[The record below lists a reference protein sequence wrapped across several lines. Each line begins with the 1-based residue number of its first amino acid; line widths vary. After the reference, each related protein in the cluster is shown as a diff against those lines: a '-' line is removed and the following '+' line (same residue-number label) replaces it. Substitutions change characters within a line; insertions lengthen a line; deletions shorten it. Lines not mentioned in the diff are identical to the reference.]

1 MSTRAP
7 GAHQPPPPPTAY
19 AGSVTPASR
28 ERHVGGIPAARR
40 FGDLSRPV
48 WAIAALALVAL
59 VLVPLIWI
67 FAGSLQSDTTN
78 QWTLANYLEAFS
90 KSIYLDPIR
99 NSFILASLVAVSAVI
114 VGTLLAWAVSRTDMP
129 ARGLI
134 RSLVF
139 AAFVTPSFLGA
150 IAWIFLA
157 APNSGWLNKA
167 AVALTGAQRGPFNIY
182 SFPGAIL
189 VIALYSYPYAFTF
202 VASALEVMPSELERS
217 AALLGAGWLRTT
229 LRITLPLARP
239 AILAG
244 ALLSFIEALTE
255 FGTPAFLLIPARQQ
269 VMTTQIYLFFQ
280 FPTRPNLAAAYAI
293 PLLLVAATLLIL
305 QRRLLGRRRF
315 TTVGGRGTAR
325 EAFQLGRWRWPLFGV
340 CLIPPLLSLVLPYA
354 ALLATS
360 VSRAWGNGPLPG
372 NLTLDWYRWAIIDN
386 LAARSAIQHSLLYAA
401 AAATIVSILA
411 LITSYASSRGLV
423 PGARQLSFVAMAPF
437 AVPGIVLA
445 IGFYGAYARPPLLL
459 YGTAWMLILAF
470 ATRFLPVA
478 YAGSESALRSLDLD
492 LENAVRTLGGS
503 QLTTFRRVTVPLLR
517 RSILANWLLVF
528 VPSLRELSAAI
539 FLFTPATAVV
549 STLIFDLSDAG
560 NFEPVSALGIL
571 MMLVTFV
578 LVALAY
584 RVFGGGQLAGG
595 RAG

>member
-1 MSTRAP
+1 
-7 GAHQPPPPPTAY
+7 
-19 AGSVTPASR
+19 V
-28 ERHVGGIPAARR
+28 I
-40 FGDLSRPV
+40 L
-48 WAIAALALVAL
+48 
-59 VLVPLIWI
+59 PLLWI
-67 FAGSLQSDTTN
+67 FASSLQSDTTN
-78 QWTLANYLEAFS
+78 QWTVANYIEGFTH
-90 KSIYLDPIR
+90 SIYLEPIR
-99 NSFILASLVAVSAVI
+99 NSLVIAVVVAAAAVS

-157 APNSGWLNKA
+157 APNSGWLNRA
-167 AVALTGAQRGPFNIY
+167 VVALTGAPRGPFNIY
-182 SFPGAIL
+182 SFPGAML

-202 VASALEVMPSELERS
+202 VSSALEVMPSELERS

-229 LRITLPLARP
+229 LRITLPLAWP

-244 ALLSFIEALTE
+244 GLMSFLEALTE

-280 FPTRPNLAAAYAI
+280 FPSRPNLAAAYAI
-293 PLLLVAATLLIL
+293 PLLLVSAGLLL
-305 QRRLLGRRRF
+305 LRQRLLGGRRF

-325 EAFQLGRWRWPLFGV
+325 DAFALGRWRWPLFGL

-360 VSRAWGNGPLPG
+360 LSRAWGNGPVPG
-372 NLTLDWYRWAIIDN
+372 NLTLDWYRWAIADN
-386 LAARSAIQHSLLYAA
+386 QAARAAIEHSLTYAA
-401 AAATIVSILA
+401 AAATLVSLLA
-411 LITSYASSRGLV
+411 VITAYAATRRLI
-423 PGARQLSFVAMAPF
+423 PGARILSFLAMAPF
-437 AVPGIVLA
+437 VVPGIVLA
-445 IGFYGAYARPPLLL
+445 IGFYSAYARPPLLL
-459 YGTAWMLILAF
+459 YGTAWMLILVF

-478 YAGSESALRSLDLD
+478 YAGSETALHGLDVD
-492 LENAVRTLGGS
+492 LENAARTLGGG
-503 QLTTFRRVTVPLLR
+503 QLTTFRRVTAPLLR

-539 FLFTPATAVV
+539 FLFTPATAVM

-571 MMLVTFV
+571 MMLLTFT

-584 RVFGGGQLAGG
+584 RLFGGSQLARGG
-595 RAG
+595 TA

>member
-1 MSTRAP
+1 
-7 GAHQPPPPPTAY
+7 
-19 AGSVTPASR
+19 V
-28 ERHVGGIPAARR
+28 
-40 FGDLSRPV
+40 
-48 WAIAALALVAL
+48 AALALAAL
-59 VLVPLIWI
+59 VVVPLVWI
-67 FAGSLQSDTTN
+67 FAGSLQSDAN
-78 QWTLANYLEAFS
+78 GQWTLGNYLEGFS
-90 KSIYLDPIR
+90 KSIYLEPIR

-114 VGTLLAWAVSRTDMP
+114 VGTLLAWATSRTDMP
-129 ARGLI
+129 GRGLI

-139 AAFVTPSFLGA
+139 AAFVTPAFLGS

-167 AVALTGAQRGPFNIY
+167 VVALTGAQRGPFNIY
-182 SFPGAIL
+182 SFPGAVL

-217 AALLGAGWLRTT
+217 AALLGSNWLRTT

-244 ALLSFIEALTE
+244 ALMSFLEALTE

-280 FPTRPNLAAAYAI
+280 YPSRPNLAAAYAI
-293 PLLLVAATLLIL
+293 PLLLVAAALLL
-305 QRRLLGRRRF
+305 FQRRLLGRRRF
-315 TTVGGRGTAR
+315 TTVGGRGTPR
-325 EAFQLGRWRWPLFGV
+325 EPFQLGRWRWPLFAI
-340 CLIPPLLSLVLPYA
+340 CLIPPLLSLVLPYG

-360 VSRAWGNGPLPG
+360 LSKAWGVGPVPG
-372 NLTLDWYRWAIIDN
+372 NLTLDWYRWAIVDN
-386 LAARSAIQHSLLYAA
+386 QAARAAIQHSLLYAA
-401 AAATIVSILA
+401 AAATIVSVLA
-411 LITSYASSRGLV
+411 VITSYASIRRLV
-423 PGARQLSFVAMAPF
+423 PGARILSFLAMAPF
-437 AVPGIVLA
+437 VVPGIVLA
-445 IGFYGAYARPPLLL
+445 IGFYAAYARPPLLL

-478 YAGSESALRSLDLD
+478 YSGSESALRGLDVD

-503 QLTTFRRVTVPLLR
+503 QLTTFRRVTLPLLR

-528 VPSLRELSAAI
+528 VPSLRELSAAV
-539 FLFTPATAVV
+539 FLFTPATAVM

-571 MMLVTFV
+571 MMLLTFV

-584 RVFGGGQLAGG
+584 RVFGGGQLARS